1 MIMSRDVVLLL
12 THSGDFFTVDR
23 VADGVVRRGR
33 RAIRVDTDRYPAS
46 VGISSRNGSAVL
58 RIDGE
63 AIGDDRV
70 RGIWLRRI
78 FGAPPDPEMDPQ
90 FAAEC
95 AAESRAAL
103 HGFLDSL
110 HAASWVDPLERVR
123 AAENKLRQLRL
134 AAAAGLM
141 VPRTIVTNDAT
152 DARGFYEEL
161 GGRVVAKLLRPLT
174 LSMGAPARAV
184 YTSQVRA
191 EDVEEMDSL
200 ALCPMVFQERIP
212 VARELR
218 VAYVD
223 GRCFAGAIDVA
234 ADADGEPDWRR
245 ARGQRAA
252 WAHGRLEAATEG
264 AIGRLMR
271 RLGLRYGALDV
282 IQAPD
287 GREVFLE
294 VNPSGEWG
302 MLEKELDLPI
312 GDAIAAALVEGDGS
326 NAEGDER

>member
-1 MIMSRDVVLLL
+1 
-12 THSGDFFTVDR
+12 
-23 VADGVVRRGR
+23 
-33 RAIRVDTDRYPAS
+33 
-46 VGISSRNGSAVL
+46 
-58 RIDGE
+58 
-63 AIGDDRV
+63 
-70 RGIWLRRI
+70 
-78 FGAPPDPEMDPQ
+78 
-90 FAAEC
+90 
-95 AAESRAAL
+95 
-103 HGFLDSL
+103 
-110 HAASWVDPLERVR
+110 
-123 AAENKLRQLRL
+123 
-134 AAAAGLM
+134 
-141 VPRTIVTNDAT
+141 
-152 DARGFYEEL
+152 
-161 GGRVVAKLLRPLT
+161 LLRPLT

-184 YTSQVRA
+184 YTSQVRP

-223 GRCFAGAIDVA
+223 GRCFVGAIDVA
-234 ADADGEPDWRR
+234 AAPDGEPDWRR
-245 ARGQRAA
+245 VRDQRAV
-252 WAHGRLEAATEG
+252 WAHGRLEAGTKA

-282 IQAPD
+282 IQTPD

-326 NAEGDER
+326 HTGSEE